1 MNNDIIYT
9 QTRSQHYA
17 DLMSQ
22 GYYVEPQM
30 PPSHFL
36 DVMTFTK
43 KAMKMRH
50 VIECDKAIANQK
62 FMNYTNIV

>member
-1 MNNDIIYT
+1 
-9 QTRSQHYA
+9 
-17 DLMSQ
+17 MSQ